1 MAEVKQMKF
10 TIGSYEEGES
20 WVGRKA
26 RPYEAPVTV
35 TREAIEHFCEAMEDP
50 NPLYW
55 SDEFAAK
62 TKWGGRV
69 APSAAL
75 SCWTMAP
82 LWRPAWMEDEPQEM
96 LASEVPLPGD
106 KLIATQYEFEYF
118 RYAYVGDRLTIKQR
132 LISIEPVT
140 SRALGKGYN
149 LLLESSFVNQ
159 NGEVVGVCKAT
170 LVRYG
175 ATE

>member
-1 MAEVKQMKF
+1 
-10 TIGSYEEGES
+10 
-20 WVGRKA
+20 
-26 RPYEAPVTV
+26 
-35 TREAIEHFCEAMEDP
+35 MEDQ
-50 NPLYW
+50 
-55 SDEFAAK
+55 
-62 TKWGGRV
+62 
-69 APSAAL
+69 
-75 SCWTMAP
+75 
-82 LWRPAWMEDEPQEM
+82 PQEM
-96 LASEVPLPGD
+96 LPSEVPLPGD

-170 LVRYG
+170 LMRYG